1 MFRDF
6 QLQMLYD
13 YKQADRSSEGRT
25 SEFPPE
31 GTIGDHFGFQSQIYI
46 KATFS
51 TLENEL
57 IANPRFKARFLTPVR
72 KSKTI
77 SKSFTDD
84 ARQRL
89 KKRSSIDQETDP
101 RLPLLHES

>member
-1 MFRDF
+1 
-6 QLQMLYD
+6 MLYD